1 MDFIEKFREALKIPT
16 WRPPE
21 AKDGDS
27 EVEAPLLRFQGF
39 LADNFGAF
47 HKAALRYVLSPY
59 SVLYQLPG
67 SESSGRAV
75 LLLAHYDVVPAET
88 EKWSVDPF
96 GAEMKD
102 GFIYGRGCLDMKNTL
117 ISIMEAADALCA
129 QGWKPKMDVWF
140 AFGGDEEITGVL
152 GAVQTAKWFG
162 KKGQKFEWIL
172 DEGTPIAENQIKG
185 IDTPLAMVSVEEKG
199 FCSLA
204 LTVAQEPGHASRPPK
219 VQAAAVLARA
229 LCRLAKKPFPFKLN
243 PTVEIFFGAASA
255 MMPGLQGFVMRH
267 ARTLGPLFFK
277 LAATNPTTEA
287 MLRTTLAMTQLEGSA
302 ADNVMPSQVRAVV
315 NLRLLWPQ
323 TVETAL
329 AYIKK
334 VINDERVQVNTFRL
348 ATDPVPSSEEFR
360 CGMKKRKGG
369 KEGQFPKGWKEIQS
383 AMEQAWPN
391 IPLLPF
397 IMVATT
403 DSRHY
408 QELTDNIFRFSP
420 YKLDEH
426 EMSGIHGHDERI
438 SLENLN
444 KGLAFYSNLLRSL

>member
-21 AKDGDS
+21 AKDGDN
-27 EVEAPLLRFQGF
+27 EIEAPLLRFQEF
-39 LADNFGAF
+39 LAGNFDAF
-47 HKAALRYVLSPY
+47 HKTAQRHVLSPY
-59 SVLYQLPG
+59 SVIYRLPG
-67 SESSGRAV
+67 SENNDGAV

-96 GAEMKD
+96 GAEIKD
-102 GFIYGRGCLDMKNTL
+102 GFIYGRGSLDMKNTL

-129 QGWKPKMDVWF
+129 QGWKPKRDVWF

-152 GAVQTAKWFG
+152 GAVRTAKWFSE
-162 KKGQKFEWIL
+162 KGQKFEWIL
-172 DEGTPIAENQIKG
+172 DEGTPIAENQLKG

-204 LTVAQEPGHASRPPK
+204 LTVAQDPGHASRPPK

-243 PTVEIFFGAASA
+243 PTVEIFFALVAP

-267 ARTLGPLFFK
+267 ARALGPLFFR

-287 MLRTTLAMTQLEGSA
+287 MLRTTVAMTQLEGSA
-302 ADNVMPSQVRAVV
+302 ADNVMPSQVRAVI

-323 TVETAL
+323 TVEAAL

-334 VINDERVQVNTFRL
+334 TINDERVQVSTYRL
-348 ATDPVPSSEEFR
+348 ATDPVASSEEFR
-360 CGMKKRKGG
+360 RGMKKRKGSKVG
-369 KEGQFPKGWKEIQS
+369 LIPKGWQEIQS
-383 AMEQAWPN
+383 AMEQAWQG

-408 QELTDNIFRFSP
+408 QELTNNIFRFSP
-420 YKLDEH
+420 YKLDANELG
-426 EMSGIHGHDERI
+426 GIHGHDERI

-444 KGLAFYSNLLRSL
+444 RGLAFYSNLLRSL